1 MSESQMT
8 DSPQVPAPDLTTQDD
23 DSLQALGKFLMNESQ
38 GFSRPASGN
47 ASRPATDDADLF
59 AAPAVDVVVK
69 TDSVQ
74 QRVMAVNAAAIPLLE
89 AAQPLLRAL
98 SEMPEAIPSPA
109 HASVLKRTLVNEI
122 NLFSVVCDETNIP
135 WKKMAIVRYCLC
147 TALDEAAHATSWGL
161 ACAWSQSNLLNHF
174 EGDNDGG
181 NKFFLL
187 VGRLSVNPQ
196 EYADVLEI
204 MLRILGLGLEG
215 RYSIIENGERQLTKI
230 RQQLLTLLQSTR
242 DTVPAALSPHA
253 LALRG
258 AVKRPRYAV
267 PVRVTALFG
276 VLLVVGSFITC
287 KYLLASRERAAELR
301 IAALSEVQGFAV
313 PPAQRLRLAVLLKE
327 EIKQQLVSVDETSS
341 RSKVIFHSDAMFQV
355 GSANVRPEMMG
366 ILKRVAD
373 EIRRVNGRVAIVGH
387 TDSLPIHKPGITDNQ
402 MLSEMRAAD
411 VANVLRTQGVPG
423 SYIRIEGMG
432 DRQPVS
438 QNDDAKGR
446 ALNRR
451 VEIFVTYK

>member
-1 MSESQMT
+1 MSDVLMP
-8 DSPQVPAPDLTTQDD
+8 DSPLEPAGLSSQDD
-23 DSLQALGKFLMNESQ
+23 DSLQALGKFLMNETQSATSSATAYEPEPSAV
-38 GFSRPASGN
+38 GNDVFS
-47 ASRPATDDADLF
+47 
-59 AAPAVDVVVK
+59 AAMPETLVK
-69 TDSVQ
+69 TESVQ
-74 QRVMAVNAAAIPLLE
+74 QRVKAVSAAATPLLE

-98 SEMPEAIPSPA
+98 SDMPDSMSSPA
-109 HASVLKRTLVNEI
+109 HASVLKRTLINEI

-147 TALDEAAHATSWGL
+147 TALDEAAHASSWGQ
-161 ACAWSQSNLLNHF
+161 ACAWSRSNLLNHF

-253 LALRG
+253 RAQRDG
-258 AVKRPRYAV
+258 VKRLRYLI
-267 PVRVTALFG
+267 PVRVSALFAV
-276 VLLVVGSFITC
+276 VLVAGAFITC
-287 KYLLASRERAAELR
+287 KYLLESREHAAQLR
-301 IAALSEVQGFAV
+301 VDALGQLRGFIAA
-313 PPAQRLRLAVLLKE
+313 PAQRLRLAVLLKE
-327 EIKQQLVSVDETSS
+327 EIKQGLVSVDESSS
-341 RSKVIFHSDAMFQV
+341 RSKVIFHSDAMFRI
-355 GSANVRPEMMG
+355 GSAKVRPEMMG

-373 EIRRVNGRVAIVGH
+373 EIRRVNGHVSVIGH
-387 TDSLPIHKPGITDNQ
+387 TDSLPIHKPDIANNQ

-411 VANVLRTQGVPG
+411 VAKVLADQGIPT
-423 SYIRIEGMG
+423 SYIHVEGMG
-432 DRQPVS
+432 DRQPVGS
-438 QNDDAKGR
+438 NDDETGR